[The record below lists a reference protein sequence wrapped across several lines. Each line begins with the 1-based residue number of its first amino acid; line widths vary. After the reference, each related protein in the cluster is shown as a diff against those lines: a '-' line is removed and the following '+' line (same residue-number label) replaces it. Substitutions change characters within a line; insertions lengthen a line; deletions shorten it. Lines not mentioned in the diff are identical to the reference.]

1 MGLVQPSRTDR
12 PPSPRPSRWRRRLF
26 AGLSLLL
33 LLVALA
39 PILVAQT
46 PLRNWLI
53 AKALPQFRGDI
64 RIGGASL
71 GWFRRPVFT
80 DIEVRDVSG
89 RTLLHAPRVEGSKS
103 LAALLRDL
111 SDLGDFRLEKL
122 AVRVVCSR
130 NSTNLEDALSY
141 WLQKKETPPEPPPAL
156 EGLAVRAECTRASL
170 VMEDEETGRTW
181 TLDPV
186 DISLAVPHD
195 RRTGVRLQL
204 KAAVTD
210 AHMNGRVEAD
220 VSARLVE
227 ASGSLRIRAQGELHA
242 ADVPLSLA
250 EPFLRRFE
258 PQIKLDGRLGA
269 ELRLHGGDGQ
279 PGSPDLRLEGSVS
292 AQSLALGAPLLG
304 PDILRLAR
312 VEAPCRVS
320 LDGSRLLVEQ
330 LETRSEVGKASLAGA
345 IDLGR
350 GIRDALNQ
358 PGHRVDAELDLV
370 RLAGL
375 VPNTLRLTKDTRIT
389 SGSLALHVRS
399 SPRPDGVQWEGDLR
413 TSDLQG
419 MYQGQPIT
427 WKEPL
432 AVVFTARQEANA
444 WPVFERFRCDSD
456 FLKVEMSGSLDE
468 WTARGGF
475 NLNRLGD
482 HLAGFVD
489 LGPLRLQGEGSA
501 RLSAKRNP
509 RGLYRLEGDIQ
520 LNQFNLSDGA
530 RAWRED
536 RLTVRLDLVGEAAPR
551 GAVRVNGGGLH
562 VLAGQDGIDL
572 DLLEP
577 IADLPMLRAMRA
589 RVRVHGDLAHW
600 RDRLSSVT
608 GSFDNVRTAGQVEVD
623 GRLRYEADAIQLE
636 DLKVAAHALQLR
648 GFGVCLDEPALDF
661 TTSGRWLPARE
672 TLELQHTRLSCPTM
686 TAQAPAVTVA
696 VDRAGALQITAGVTV
711 QGDIARLRRCLLAV
725 PAPLLSPPKMGGD
738 EGGGLAGS
746 LAGRID
752 LRPDEGRQ
760 VVQLDVNVQNL
771 AFGSPA
777 APSWSE
783 PHIHLT
789 GQGGY
794 DLLKDSFQI
803 SQLHVD
809 SPTLSCDASGQITAL
824 RGDMELSLEGK
835 LGYDLE
841 KLEPQLR
848 PYLGPSVKLAGRDV
862 RPFRIA
868 GPLSAPLSLTAGVPV
883 PPLAARLKGE
893 AGMNWQSLQALGCQV
908 GPADLRGQMS
918 DGWFRAAPIE
928 ATLNQGRLHLEP
940 SLRVEPGPLE
950 VQLSKGRI
958 LDRARLTPAA
968 CASALG
974 YALPVLADVAQVE
987 GELSMDL
994 EGAKLPLTDPAHA
1007 EIAGRLTIHSA
1018 QVGPGPLV
1026 RELSSLLKGPTTLT
1040 LAKDNVVPVLLVKGR
1055 VYHSGLELHFPELT
1069 VRTSGSV
1076 GLDGSLALV
1085 AEMPVPPKWLG
1096 SSKLAR
1102 AVAGQ
1107 TIRLPIGG
1115 TLSKP
1120 KIDERAL
1127 REASAHFARD
1137 AAENALRQEVD
1148 DKLKKEAENG
1158 LRKLFRPRK

>member
-1 MGLVQPSRTDR
+1 MGPVQQSRTNR
-12 PPSPRPSRWRRRLF
+12 PPSFRPSRWRRRLF
-26 AGLSLLL
+26 AALSLLIL
-33 LLVALA
+33 LIALA
-39 PILVAQT
+39 PILIAQT

-80 DIEVRDVSG
+80 DIVVRDVSG

-103 LAALLRDL
+103 LAVLLGNL
-111 SDLGDFRLEKL
+111 SDLGEYRLEQP
-122 AVRVVCSR
+122 AIRVVCSR

-156 EGLAVRAECTRASL
+156 EGLAVRAACTHASL

-186 DISLAVPHD
+186 DISLTVPHD

-204 KAAVTD
+204 SAAVTD
-210 AHMNGRVEAD
+210 AHTNGRVDAD

-227 ASGSLRIRAQGELHA
+227 ASGSPRVRADGELHA
-242 ADVPLSLA
+242 TDVPLSVA

-269 ELRLHGGDGQ
+269 DLRLHGGNGQ
-279 PGSPDLRLEGSVS
+279 SGSPDVRLEGSVS
-292 AQSLALGAPLLG
+292 VQALALGAPLLG

-330 LETRSEVGKASLAGA
+330 LEARSEVGKASLAGT

-399 SPRPDGVQWEGDLR
+399 SPRPDGVQWDGDLR

-419 MYQGQPIT
+419 VYQGQPIT

-432 AVVFTARQEANA
+432 AVVFTARQESNA

-456 FLKVEMSGSLDE
+456 FLKIEMSGSLDE
-468 WTARGGF
+468 WKARGGF
-475 NLNRLGD
+475 NLSRLGD

-509 RGLYRLEGDIQ
+509 RGLYRLEGDVQ

-536 RLTVRLDLVGEAAPR
+536 RLTVRLDLVGEATPR
-551 GAVRVNGGGLH
+551 GVVRINGGGLH

-577 IADLPMLRAMRA
+577 IADLESLRALRA

-600 RDRLSSVT
+600 RDRLSSVI
-608 GSFDNVRTAGQVEVD
+608 GSFDSVRIAGQVEVD
-623 GRLRYEADAIQLE
+623 GRLRYEAESIQME
-636 DLKVAAHALQLR
+636 DLKVVAHGLQLR
-648 GFGVCLDEPALDF
+648 GFGICLDESALDF

-686 TAQAPAVTVA
+686 TAQAPAVAVA
-696 VDRAGALQITAGVTV
+696 VDRAGALQITAGATV
-711 QGDIARLRRCLLAV
+711 QGDIARLRRCLLA
-725 PAPLLSPPKMGGD
+725 APVNTPD
-738 EGGGLAGS
+738 ALAGS
-746 LAGRID
+746 LAGHID

-760 VVQLDVNVQNL
+760 VVQLDVTVQNL
-771 AFGSPA
+771 AFGSPV
-777 APSWSE
+777 APTWSE
-783 PHIHLT
+783 PRIHLT
-789 GQGGY
+789 GQGVY

-803 SQLHVD
+803 RQLHLD

-848 PYLGPSVKLAGRDV
+848 PYLGPGVKLAGRDG
-862 RPFRIA
+862 RPFRLA
-868 GPLSAPLSLTAGVPV
+868 GPLSAPLSLTVGTPA

-893 AGMNWQSLQALGCQV
+893 AGLNWQALQAMGCQV
-908 GPADLRGQMS
+908 GSAELRGQLS

-950 VQLSKGRI
+950 VQLAKGRVI
-958 LDRARLTPAA
+958 ERARLTPAA

-994 EGAKLPLTDPAHA
+994 EGARLPLTDPAHA

-1026 RELSSLLKGPTTLT
+1026 RELSMLLKGPATLT

-1127 REASAHFARD
+1127 REASARFARD